1 MIDTMSDGLKQRAGI
16 VYQVTESV
24 ILAISV
30 MLVAWTANK
39 VITQGESISS
49 LSSHMSM
56 NQARIDILERN
67 GSAGLQAHEKS
78 DDERVGAIQKRQD
91 RFDAT
96 LQQLQST
103 PGELKA
109 IGARLDSFYDLLS
122 RMERRLDE
130 RNNGAKPQ

>member
-24 ILAISV
+24 ILGISV
-30 MLVAWTANK
+30 CLVAWTADK
-39 VITQGESISS
+39 VISQGQAIAS
-49 LSSHMSM
+49 LNSHMTM
-56 NQARIDILERN
+56 NQTRIDILERN

-78 DDERVGAIQKRQD
+78 DDERVGAMQKRQD

-122 RMERRLDE
+122 RMERRLDD